1 MLVVIYL
8 IVFNAKIMFV
18 KVVLLAITSIPLII
32 YATLMSASQIATDA

>member
-18 KVVLLAITSIPLII
+18 KVVLLAIISIPLIMNAI
-32 YATLMSASQIATDA
+32 TPHASRIATDA